1 MDAGALRVKDGA
13 QRRGDRGAALPEEAA
28 QLRDVGDVERSGAA
42 GPPRG
47 GSGGGVP
54 FIRVVGWPPRGVVG
68 FFFFPSPR
76 CGSGGGVGG
85 GELPPARRAGPARG
99 GA

>member
-42 GPPRG
+42 GPPRRA
-47 GSGGGVP
+47 SGGAYLIRSVVVP
-54 FIRVVGWPPRGVVG
+54 LPELFDV
-68 FFFFPSPR
+68 FCSTPSPVCVTEAVTVR
-76 CGSGGGVGG
+76 
-85 GELPPARRAGPARG
+85 P
-99 GA
+99 